1 MNKLSKRLISALALG
16 LFSLSI
22 HAQEIIQYKGKPV
35 TIELSVGQ
43 ERSINFG
50 AHVQVGTTQL
60 QKQRNLFRTQ
70 TAQGYVHIRANKEF
84 EKERI
89 QIKRMD
95 NGTLMLID
103 VIART
108 AGDFSEEVRVM
119 TPEQNQIT
127 KIGQSTDNHKIGGE
141 RPISPVD
148 LTRFAAKRLYA
159 PTRLVQPVTGI
170 HPVSLGIKGEVKIFK
185 GLNRM
190 RVIAKPIFALQGGG
204 YYLTA
209 LHLVNMSPDHIQLDY
224 LDLNLPFTHA
234 TYQHHT
240 LHPAYTA
247 GSDTALY
254 LISDKPLT
262 QMLVP
267 WDYYAPAAEAVT
279 QEKE

>member
-1 MNKLSKRLISALALG
+1 MNKLTIIIATLIIS
-16 LFSLSI
+16 FTPYI
-22 HAQEIIQYKGKPV
+22 KAQEIIQYNGKPV
-35 TIELSVGQ
+35 TIELKVGQ

-84 EKERI
+84 EGERI
-89 QIKRMD
+89 QVKRMD

-103 VIART
+103 VTARSQ
-108 AGDFSEEVRVM
+108 GDFNEEVRIM
-119 TPEQNQIT
+119 TPDQDKIT
-127 KIGQSTDNHKIGGE
+127 KVGQSNSDNERIGGAK
-141 RPISPVD
+141 PITPVE
-148 LTRFAAKRLYA
+148 LTRYAAKQLYS
-159 PTRLVQPVTGI
+159 PTRLIQPVVGI
-170 HPVSLGIKGEVKIFK
+170 NPASLGIKGDVKIFK

-190 RVIAKPIFALQGGG
+190 RITATPLFALEGGG

-209 LHLVNMSPDHIQLDY
+209 IHLVNISPEIVQLDY

-240 LHPAYTA
+240 LHPSSSA
-247 GSDTALY
+247 GNDTALY
-254 LISDKPLT
+254 LVSKTPLT

-267 WDYYAPAAEAVT
+267 WDYYAPTAQAITE
-279 QEKE
+279 EK